1 MAPRRSYEIVVS
13 GRVGNVLAEALAPL
27 TAVARDGQ
35 TTISGEN
42 LDAAMLAGVLRV
54 IEKLGLE
61 LIAVR
66 SFVEDSPDRA

>member
-1 MAPRRSYEIVVS
+1 MTPRRSYEVVVS
-13 GRVGNVLAEALAPL
+13 GRVGSALADALAPL
-27 TAVARDGQ
+27 AIATSTGE
-35 TTISGEN
+35 TTISGAG

-66 SFVEDSPDRA
+66 SFVEDPPGGT